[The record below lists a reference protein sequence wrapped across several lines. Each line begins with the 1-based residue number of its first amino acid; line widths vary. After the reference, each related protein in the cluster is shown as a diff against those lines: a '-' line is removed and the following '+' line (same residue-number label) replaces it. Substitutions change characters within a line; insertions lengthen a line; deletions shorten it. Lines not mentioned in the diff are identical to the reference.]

1 MSAEV
6 EGIGQQ
12 FAPTMMQ
19 MGIDPKGIVG
29 HLTLVPPIFAGG
41 RCIFVT
47 YFLMNFSSVLGMV
60 LSGM

>member
-1 MSAEV
+1 M
-6 EGIGQQ
+6 I
-12 FAPTMMQ
+12 Q